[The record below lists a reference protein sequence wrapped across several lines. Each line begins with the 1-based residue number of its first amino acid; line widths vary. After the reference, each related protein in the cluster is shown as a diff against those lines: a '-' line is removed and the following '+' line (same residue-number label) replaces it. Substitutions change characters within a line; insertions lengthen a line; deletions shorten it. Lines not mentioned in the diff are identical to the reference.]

1 MKAHRRRSRAPASRL
16 LPRLLH
22 CQKGIAALEFA
33 LVTPAL
39 LMLIFAIIIY
49 SFWFSALLGV
59 RHAAAEGAR
68 AAMAGL
74 SSSERAT
81 LARTRAQA
89 VINGYGTLLSS
100 GGTPDIQAA
109 PDGIGQFKVQVRYDM
124 SGSPLMRYSTFIP
137 LPSTTLDAT
146 VIVTNGSY

>member
-1 MKAHRRRSRAPASRL
+1 MPIFPPGTRR
-16 LPRLLH
+16 PRVLA
-22 CQKGIAALEFA
+22 CQKGMAALEFA
-33 LVTPAL
+33 LIAPAL
-39 LMLIFAIIIY
+39 LMLVFAIIIY

-74 SSSERAT
+74 SASERAT

-89 VINGYGTLLSS
+89 VIDGYGTLLSS
-100 GGTPDIQAA
+100 GGTPDIQAQA
-109 PDGIGQFKVQVRYDM
+109 DGTGLFKVQVRYDM
-124 SGSPLMRYSTFIP
+124 SGSALMRYGNFIP
-137 LPSTTLDAT
+137 LPSTTLGAT

>member
-1 MKAHRRRSRAPASRL
+1 MIVRCRRSRAPAL
-16 LPRLLH
+16 RLLH
-22 CQKGIAALEFA
+22 CQNGIAALEFA
-33 LVTPAL
+33 LVAPAL

-74 SSSERAT
+74 SSSERAD
-81 LARTRAQA
+81 LARARAQA
-89 VINGYGTLLSS
+89 VINGYGTLLGS
-100 GGTPDIQAA
+100 GGTPDIQAQ
-109 PDGIGQFKVQVRYDM
+109 PDGIGQFKVQIRYDM
-124 SGSPLMRYSTFIP
+124 SGSPLIRYASFVP
-137 LPSTTLDAT
+137 LPSTTLGAT

>member
-1 MKAHRRRSRAPASRL
+1 MIVRYRRSRAPAL
-16 LPRLLH
+16 RLLH
-22 CQKGIAALEFA
+22 CQNGIAALEFA
-33 LVTPAL
+33 LVAPAL

-74 SSSERAT
+74 SSSERAD
-81 LARTRAQA
+81 LARARAQA
-89 VINGYGTLLSS
+89 VINCYGTLLGS
-100 GGTPDIQAA
+100 GGTPDIQAQ
-109 PDGIGQFKVQVRYDM
+109 PDGIGQFKVQIRYDM
-124 SGSPLMRYSTFIP
+124 SGSPLIRYASFVP
-137 LPSTTLDAT
+137 LPSTTLGAT

>member
-1 MKAHRRRSRAPASRL
+1 MTPRRRRSITPAL
-16 LPRLLH
+16 RLLH

-39 LMLIFAIIIY
+39 LMLIFAVIIY

-74 SSSERAT
+74 SSSERAD
-81 LARTRAQA
+81 LARSRAQA
-89 VINGYGTLLSS
+89 VINGYGALLGS
-100 GGTPDIQAA
+100 GGAPDIQAQ
-109 PDGIGQFKVQVRYDM
+109 PDGVGQFKVQVRYDM
-124 SGSPLMRYSTFIP
+124 SRSPLIRYASFIP
-137 LPSTTLDAT
+137 LPSTTLGAT
-146 VIVTNGSY
+146 VIITNGSY

>member
-1 MKAHRRRSRAPASRL
+1 MIVRYRRSRAAALRL
-16 LPRLLH
+16 LR

-33 LVTPAL
+33 LVAPAL

-74 SSSERAT
+74 SSSERT
-81 LARTRAQA
+81 DLARARAQA
-89 VINGYGTLLSS
+89 VINGYGTLLGS
-100 GGTPDIQAA
+100 GGTPDIQAQ

-124 SGSPLMRYSTFIP
+124 SGSPLIRYASFVP
-137 LPSTTLDAT
+137 LPSTTLGAT

>member
-1 MKAHRRRSRAPASRL
+1 MTTRRRRSRTPTL
-16 LPRLLH
+16 RLLH

-39 LMLIFAIIIY
+39 LMLIFAVIIY

-74 SSSERAT
+74 SSSERAD
-81 LARTRAQA
+81 LARSRAQA
-89 VINGYGTLLSS
+89 VINGYGALLGS
-100 GGTPDIQAA
+100 GGAPDIQAQ
-109 PDGIGQFKVQVRYDM
+109 PDSVGQFKVQVRYDM
-124 SGSPLMRYSTFIP
+124 SRSPLIRYASFIP
-137 LPSTTLDAT
+137 LPSTTLGAT

>member
-1 MKAHRRRSRAPASRL
+1 MTIRRRRSRAPAS
-16 LPRLLH
+16 RLLH

-74 SSSERAT
+74 SSSERAD
-81 LARTRAQA
+81 LARSRAQA
-89 VINGYGTLLSS
+89 VIKGYGTLLAS
-100 GGTPDIQAA
+100 GGAPDIQAQ
-109 PDGIGQFKVQVRYDM
+109 PDGIGQFKVQVSYDM
-124 SGSPLMRYSTFIP
+124 SGSPLIRYASFIP
-137 LPSTTLDAT
+137 LPSTTLGAT